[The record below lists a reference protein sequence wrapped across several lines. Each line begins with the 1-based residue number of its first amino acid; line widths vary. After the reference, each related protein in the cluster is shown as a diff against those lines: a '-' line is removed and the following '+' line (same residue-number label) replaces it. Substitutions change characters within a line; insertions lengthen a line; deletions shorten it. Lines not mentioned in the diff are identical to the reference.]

1 VVEYLQVFG
10 HVGFFFHL
18 KRHGSDLLPMKT
30 SFAGLLTSALIALSG
45 CNQGSIPGGPG
56 VATPRQ
62 RQPAYG
68 EAEKTFNLSVP
79 RLSTTLRQGETKEVA
94 IGIERGKNFE
104 GDVTFKFANGP
115 QGVTVESASPVIKH
129 GDTTAKVTLSA
140 TADASLGDFTVKVTG
155 HPTEGPD
162 STSELKITVAKK

>member
-1 VVEYLQVFG
+1 
-10 HVGFFFHL
+10 
-18 KRHGSDLLPMKT
+18 MKT
-30 SFAGLLTSALIALSG
+30 SIAVLLTSALIALAG
-45 CNQGSIPGGPG
+45 CHQDSTPGGPG
-56 VATPRQ
+56 VTSPRQ
-62 RQPAYG
+62 RQPAFG

-79 RLSTTLRQGETKEVA
+79 RMSTTIHQGEAKEVA

-104 GDVTFKFANGP
+104 GDVTFEFANGP
-115 QGVTVESASPVIKH
+115 EGVTIASANPIIKH
-129 GDTTAKVTLSA
+129 GETAAKVTLKA